1 MTTTPRRHDS
11 TDGARTYRTLVLGWI
26 RLLADLAIL
35 TLWTVFLALLFL
47 ETAWPRW
54 AFYVLLVGGAAGYVA
69 ITAPWVRAGAVTRRA
84 EE

>member
-1 MTTTPRRHDS
+1 MTTTSRRHDS

-54 AFYVLLVGGAAGYVA
+54 AFYALLVGGAAGYVA
-69 ITAPWVRAGAVTRRA
+69 ITAPWIRVGAVTRQA